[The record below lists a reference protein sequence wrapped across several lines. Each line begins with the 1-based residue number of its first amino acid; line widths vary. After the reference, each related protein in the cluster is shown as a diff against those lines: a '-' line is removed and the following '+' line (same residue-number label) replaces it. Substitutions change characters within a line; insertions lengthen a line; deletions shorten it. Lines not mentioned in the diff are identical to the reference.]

1 MASKHRRRT
10 PPRPATARQSSAS
23 KRARPLPVQRIP
35 LSEARSHLSALV
47 QQAATQ
53 RHLTAITVHDELK
66 AYLIAPA
73 RLEALLQA
81 ERTARPARKRKSK
94 LRGSLRIVGD
104 LESLDVRTGE
114 QLQRSALAS
123 AEDVDLE

>member
-1 MASKHRRRT
+1 MRETDASQ
-10 PPRPATARQSSAS
+10 PI
-23 KRARPLPVQRIP
+23 QRIP

-47 QQAATQ
+47 QQAAFQ

-73 RLEALLQA
+73 RLEALLEA
-81 ERTARPARKRKSK
+81 ERKTRPSRRRKSK
-94 LRGSLRIVGD
+94 LRGSLRIVSD
-104 LESLDVRTGE
+104 LETLGESPGE

-123 AEDVDLE
+123 AEVQEIE